1 MSSGRL
7 TAASSSHFATETSRA
22 TGGAG
27 LNVTVTKRPCAAVCC
42 ERTGQ
47 QLRPF
52 FHWCICPETSMA
64 PGRRLNI
71 GEALVA
77 LP

>member
-1 MSSGRL
+1 MVRKPESS
-7 TAASSSHFATETSRA
+7 FA

-27 LNVTVTKRPCAAVCC
+27 LNAVAKRPCVELCW

-47 QLRPF
+47 QLKPF
-52 FHWCICPETSMA
+52 SHWCVCPESSMA